1 MASKELKASNIGTNG
16 SSGSKRKIPLSDEK
30 LSSDDDVSDV
40 GPETDD
46 TETSASEQEDE
57 LESGEEEEEK
67 NNANSKSSSKKQ
79 KTLSA
84 AEVRAARS
92 ATETFKS
99 NIFKLQVDEVLKE
112 ISVDEKYALQARK
125 LLFSVREA
133 IGSTKAMG
141 PFDFKSAQR
150 SVNSRIPFPL
160 EAETKQDIKYKFS
173 YVPPEVEGI
182 NVIGSWSLHT
192 TVRRPDSASGIDLY
206 VPMDKSHFEQKDY
219 LDFRYHRKKAF
230 FLASLASQLADTD
243 KLSVEPRFE
252 YFNGHTLKPTL
263 QLVPTGSLAK
273 LGKRITI
280 HIHAGPPTDVFPL
293 QKLARD
299 RNANR
304 EVEGPTPVYNWS
316 VLADTFAM
324 PLLRYLHYTSSVA
337 PAFIDAV
344 RLGALWL
351 LQREWGSDPVRGGF
365 GAFEFAVLMA
375 SLLNGGS
382 KSGKK
387 RLLPGFSSYQLFKG
401 TLLYIAEE
409 KCISLAPSF
418 SSEGAGPTR
427 LIGNEKGLVFDDC
440 GLDVLANMTHWAS
453 KLLRH
458 DSQLA
463 VDMLNDATRDRFHS
477 LFLKNLRAPHICF
490 DIHFEL
496 SLPEPEIPSE
506 ASEEIASILNCAWG
520 QRYVALKVL
529 PREMLSHGTLNAT
542 WALSSDTPKIETS
555 EFQVCAILDG
565 NHADKRVTF
574 PGSEVDDDSAVFKS
588 FWGSKAS
595 LRRFQDGSIKDA
607 VVWDHSLKP
616 ITIEA
621 AEYSLKKHLDAS
633 ISAPTSLEN
642 ALLKHTVPDARMRH
656 SMGTPGTGFTAMNTS
671 FQKLGQTLIELRNNL
686 PLRIIAVFGTSAALR
701 SASLIEPQP
710 FNPEHTAEGIIEME
724 SSSRWPSDIEAAEK
738 VKSAFLIKIAET
750 IRELHSQYFVVIGL
764 EPCIDDPTVE
774 SAFATIQ
781 TPEGFYF
788 KLRIVSRSTTN
799 KQPSELIA
807 LSDHTRLMTTMA
819 QRYPGSLSTSIRL
832 VKLWLEKQMLMTH
845 ISEPAVELLV
855 LHVFI
860 NSSPWSPPV
869 SGTTGFWRALD
880 IIAHWDWHDHA
891 LYLDVDKHIDEE
903 AEIENNIEHH
913 KIVTGCDMEYE
924 LFQSMTVAFEKQRKQ
939 DPAITQAP
947 WVIFT
952 KLDLSGI
959 KWTSWEPR
967 SRVAALIAARATA
980 LSRAAKPGRSI
991 FKANFSDFDLAWSV
1005 VGPKTAASKHKN
1017 IAISNPQK
1025 AIIGSHRIAHDLVD
1039 ALIKLYGNSL
1049 VFFYSGSLDNSAN
1062 AEHTLCAIWN
1072 RTALE
1077 PMKKIKANV
1086 PYPIRKTKDS
1096 YSLDKEAL
1104 LLEIGRLGSGMLHRI
1119 TDKN

>member
-1 MASKELKASNIGTNG
+1 MANKALKPSNVGTNG
-16 SSGSKRKIPLSDEK
+16 SSGLKRKSPLKAEK
-30 LSSDDDVSDV
+30 LSPDDDVSDV

-46 TETSASEQEDE
+46 TEISAGESDNELDSQEEIEESE
-57 LESGEEEEEK
+57 K
-67 NNANSKSSSKKQ
+67 VNTKTSSSKKQ

-112 ISVDEKYALQARK
+112 ISVEEKYAVQARK
-125 LLFSVREA
+125 FLFSVREA
-133 IGSTKAMG
+133 IGATKAMG
-141 PFDFKSAQR
+141 PFDFKSAQK
-150 SVNSRIPFPL
+150 SVNTRIPIPR
-160 EAETKQDIKYKFS
+160 EAETTQDIKYKFS
-173 YVPPEVEGI
+173 YIPPALEGI

-192 TVRRPDSASGIDLY
+192 TVRRPGRASGIDLY
-206 VPMDKSHFEQKDY
+206 VPMDKSLFEQKDY
-219 LDFRYHRKKAF
+219 LDFRYHRKKAY
-230 FLASLASQLADTD
+230 FLASLASQLAGID
-243 KLSVEPRFE
+243 KLSLEPRFE
-252 YFNGHTLKPTL
+252 YFNGHTLRPTL

-273 LGKRITI
+273 LGKRLTI
-280 HIHAGPPTDVFPL
+280 HIHTGPPTDIFPL
-293 QKLARD
+293 QKLSRD

-337 PAFIDAV
+337 PAFNDAV

-351 LQREWGSDPVRGGF
+351 LQREWGSDPAKGGF
-365 GAFEFAVLMA
+365 GAFEFAMLMA

-382 KSGKK
+382 KSGMK
-387 RLLPGFSSYQLFKG
+387 RLLPGYSSYQLFKG

-409 KCISLAPSF
+409 SCISLAPSF
-418 SSEGAGPTR
+418 GTEGAGPTR
-427 LIGNEKGLVFDDC
+427 LIGKEKGLVFDDC
-440 GLDVLANMTHWAS
+440 GLDILANMPHWAS

-463 VDMLNDATRDRFHS
+463 VDMLNDTTRDRFHA
-477 LFLKNLRAPHICF
+477 LFLKSVSAPHLCF
-490 DIHFEL
+490 DTHFDL
-496 SLPEPEIPSE
+496 SLPEPENPSE
-506 ASEEIASILNCAWG
+506 ASEEIASILHCAWG
-520 QRYVALKVL
+520 QRYIAMKVV
-529 PREMLSHGTLNAT
+529 PKESHSHGTLNST
-542 WALSSDTPKIETS
+542 WSLSSDPPKNEAA
-555 EFQVCAILDG
+555 EFQVCAVLDG
-565 NHADKRVTF
+565 DHADKRVTF
-574 PGSEVDDDSAVFKS
+574 AGAEVDNDSDAFKS
-588 FWGSKAS
+588 FWGPKAS

-607 VVWDHSLKP
+607 VVWEPSLKP
-616 ITIEA
+616 ITLEA
-621 AEYSLKKHLDAS
+621 ASYSLEKHLDAT
-633 ISAPTSLEN
+633 ISAPTSLEST
-642 ALLKHTVPDARMRH
+642 LLKHTVPDARMRH
-656 SMGTPGTGFTAMNTS
+656 TTSPPGTGFAAMNTS
-671 FQKLGQTLIELRNNL
+671 FQKLGQSLIELRSSL
-686 PLRIIAVFGTSAALR
+686 PVRIIAVFGTSAALR
-701 SASLIEPQP
+701 SASLVEPQP

-724 SSSRWPSDIEAAEK
+724 SSTRWPSDIEASEK

-750 IRELHSQYFVVIGL
+750 IRELQSQYFVVIGL
-764 EPCIDDPTVE
+764 EPCVDDPTVE

-807 LSDHTRLMTTMA
+807 LSDHTRLMTTMT

-855 LHVFI
+855 LHVFV

-869 SGTTGFWRALD
+869 SGATGFWRALD
-880 IIAHWDWHDHA
+880 IIASWDWHENA

-903 AEIENNIEHH
+903 AEVENNIEHQ
-913 KIVTGCDMEYE
+913 KIVTGCDMDYS
-924 LFQSMTVAFEKQRKQ
+924 LFQSMNAAFEKQRKQ
-939 DPAITQAP
+939 DPALTQAP
-947 WVIFT
+947 WVVFT

-980 LSRAAKPGRSI
+980 LSRAAKPGKPI
-991 FKANFSDFDLAWSV
+991 FKANIADFDLAWSV
-1005 VGPKTAASKHKN
+1005 VGPKTTLSKHKN
-1017 IAISNPQK
+1017 IAVSNPQK
-1025 AIIGSHRIAHDLVD
+1025 AIIGSHRVTHDLVD

-1049 VFFYSGSLDNSAN
+1049 VLFYSGSLDNSAN
-1062 AEHTLCAIWN
+1062 TEHTLCAIWN
-1072 RTALE
+1072 RTALDS
-1077 PMKKIKANV
+1077 MKKIKANV
-1086 PYPIRKTKDS
+1086 PYPIRKTKDT

-1104 LLEIGRLGSGMLHRI
+1104 LLEIERLGSGMLHRI
-1119 TDKN
+1119 RN